1 MGSKCNKCGSNV
13 GCGCNLI
20 NGLCAS
26 CNAEIV
32 REKQQQINLN
42 KSELPT
48 NKHTQKQ
55 KRVNN
60 RQPREQSRGEDIM
73 YI

>member
-1 MGSKCNKCGSNV
+1 MSKCNKCGSNV

-26 CNAEIV
+26 CNAEML
-32 REKQQQINLN
+32 REKQQQQTNN
-42 KSELPT
+42 SELPT
-48 NKHTQKQ
+48 NKHKKEQ

-60 RQPREQSRGEDIM
+60 RQPGEQSGGEDIM